1 MAVGIPGINLL
12 NMALT
17 IIAKQTL
24 AYYQFV
30 SRGLNAVGQDITVYA
45 SPINLVGSWQ
55 PVPRNLYEVYGLDL
69 QKDYF
74 TFYSSNNILDIQ
86 RDISGDQVVF
96 MGKRYQVESSNDWY
110 QLDGW
115 KGMLCVDLGPNYD

>member
-1 MAVGIPGINLL
+1 MAIPGINLL

-17 IIAKQTL
+17 IIAKQTVS
-24 AYYQFV
+24 YYQFI
-30 SRGLNAVGQDITVYA
+30 SRSLNSVGQDIAVYA

-55 PVPRNLYEVYGLDL
+55 PVPRHLYEIYGLDL

-86 RDISGDQVVF
+86 RDISGDQLVF

-115 KGMLCVDLGPNYD
+115 KGMLCVDLGANYA

>member
-1 MAVGIPGINLL
+1 MSIGIPGINLL

-17 IIAKQTL
+17 VIAAQEL
-24 AYYQFV
+24 LWYQFD
-30 SRGLNAVGQDITVYA
+30 SRSLNDVGQDITLYKPFV
-45 SPINLVGSWQ
+45 IVRGSWQ
-55 PVPRNLYEVYGLDL
+55 PVPRNLYEIYGLDL

-86 RDISGDQVVF
+86 RDISGDQVSF
-96 MGKRYQVESSNDWY
+96 MGKRYQVESNNDWY

-115 KGMLCVDLGPNYD
+115 KGILCVNLGVNDD

>member
-1 MAVGIPGINLL
+1 MSVGIPGQNLL

-17 IIAKQTL
+17 IIKQQTL
-24 AYYQFV
+24 SYFMFV
-30 SRGLNAVGQDITVYA
+30 SRNLNLIGQDITTYA

-55 PVPRNLYEVYGLDL
+55 PVPRKLYEIYGLDL
-69 QKDYF
+69 QRDYF

-86 RDISGDQVVF
+86 RDISGDQVEF
-96 MGKRYQVESSNDWY
+96 MGKRYQVVSDNDWY

-115 KGMLCVDLGPNYD
+115 KGILCVNLGVNDD

>member
-1 MAVGIPGINLL
+1 MAIGIPGINLL

-17 IIAKQTL
+17 IIAKQNL
-24 AYYQFV
+24 AYYHFV

>member
-1 MAVGIPGINLL
+1 MAVGVPGCNLL

-17 IIAKQTL
+17 IIAQQTL

-30 SRGLNAVGQDITVYA
+30 SRAPNAVGQDVTVYA
-45 SPINLVGSWQ
+45 TPINLVGSWQ
-55 PVPRNLYEVYGLDL
+55 PVPRALYEIYGLDL

>member
-24 AYYQFV
+24 QYYQFL
-30 SRGLNAVGQDITVYA
+30 SRGINAVGQDITVYNA
-45 SPINLVGSWQ
+45 PVDLVGSWQ
-55 PVPRNLYEVYGLDL
+55 PVPRNLYEIYGLDL

-86 RDISGDQVVF
+86 RDISGDQVSF
-96 MGKRYQVESSNDWY
+96 MGKRFQVESSNDWY

>member
-24 AYYQFV
+24 SYYQFV
-30 SRGLNAVGQDITVYA
+30 SRGLNSVGQDITVYA

-96 MGKRYQVESSNDWY
+96 MGKRYQVESSNDWF

>member
-1 MAVGIPGINLL
+1 MPIPGQNLL

-24 AYYQFV
+24 SYYQFV

>member
-1 MAVGIPGINLL
+1 MGVPGINLL

-24 AYYQFV
+24 SYYQFV
-30 SRGLNAVGQDITVYA
+30 SRAPNAVGQDLTVYA
-45 SPINLVGSWQ
+45 DPVNLVGSWQ
-55 PVPRNLYEVYGLDL
+55 PVPRHLYDIYGLDL

-86 RDISGDQVVF
+86 RDISGDQLIF
-96 MGKRYQVESSNDWY
+96 MGKRYQVVSN
-110 QLDGW
+110 
-115 KGMLCVDLGPNYD
+115 N